1 MAGELERHAEGLPG
15 IPICSARTGSPWI
28 QCGPPSTSSSMV
40 RCCVRLELGDTSLYR
55 IRELERRP
63 RNHHLAGV
71 DPRHLEQIIDEPRE
85 LVGSGGR

>member
-1 MAGELERHAEGLPG
+1 MDPVWTAVDLELDGALLRA
-15 IPICSARTGSPWI
+15 
-28 QCGPPSTSSSMV
+28 
-40 RCCVRLELGDTSLYR
+40 RLELGDTSLYR

-71 DPRHLEQIIDEPRE
+71 DPRHLEQIIDEPRA